1 MKSSVI
7 AARSGLHA
15 KKPRPC
21 PTFTP
26 AFGTAV
32 QQSTAGVVV
41 AISLALP
48 EIHISPPRREV
59 GPSQLAIVSG

>member
-1 MKSSVI
+1 VKSSVI

-32 QQSTAGVVV
+32 QSTAGVVV

-48 EIHISPPRREV
+48 VIHISPPRREV